1 MSQSL
6 LAWPSQAPASADQDN
21 RRPQREGHTA
31 HAQHQLQLK
40 PEKKSFMRS
49 MDVLEGQMG
58 QMIMSFT
65 LGIQSSA

>member
-40 PEKKSFMRS
+40 PEKKKALCAAWMF
-49 MDVLEGQMG
+49 
-58 QMIMSFT
+58 
-65 LGIQSSA
+65 